1 MRLSDPRKGLG
12 VGRISWW
19 IVAAIALCGVSMPS
33 IAVDLGRTLPNL
45 WVSAAALSLTLVTA
59 TKKN

>member
-1 MRLSDPRKGLG
+1 MRVSDLRKLNR

-19 IVAAIALCGVSMPS
+19 IAAAIALCGVSMPS

-45 WVSAAALSLTLVTA
+45 GICAAALCMSLVA
-59 TKKN
+59 AAKKD

>member
-1 MRLSDPRKGLG
+1 MRVSDLRKLNR

-19 IVAAIALCGVSMPS
+19 IAAAIALCGVSMPS

-45 WVSAAALSLTLVTA
+45 GICAAALSMTLVA
-59 TKKN
+59 AAKKD